1 MQKVGMF
8 KTKTHLPE
16 LIRQVQKGQQ
26 TCLTNRSQEVAIIVP
41 IRALQQRKKSS
52 IFKELKDL
60 LKKSPL
66 GTVDE
71 IISMKEEEKK

>member
-41 IRALQQRKKSS
+41 IRALQ
-52 IFKELKDL
+52 
-60 LKKSPL
+60 
-66 GTVDE
+66 
-71 IISMKEEEKK
+71 